1 MRRTVVTAA
10 STSSAR
16 TFTGERPGHGEYFE
30 YDEARHRA
38 AYLHARELA
47 RDHDVLDAGCG
58 EGFGTA
64 LLAETARTVLAVDY
78 SAPAVET
85 ARAQHVRPHFEFRQL
100 DLYDLPKLD
109 RRFDLVTNFQVLE
122 HLTEPTGFLRALR
135 SVLKPDGMLM
145 LTTPNRLTTVS
156 ENPYHVREYVA
167 EELRELLQPLFGRVE
182 IASVLG
188 NDRVRAFDAERKRQV
203 DRILR
208 LDPLG
213 LRKLLPERLVK
224 FTFARLSVLV
234 RRRIAGNVAESRE
247 ITPADFTV
255 VPESRPDA
263 LDLVAFCR
271 P

>member
-1 MRRTVVTAA
+1 M
-10 STSSAR
+10 TSPPSEQHA
-16 TFTGERPGHGEYFE
+16 FTGERPGHGEHFE

-47 RDHDVLDAGCG
+47 RGRDVLDAGCG

-64 LLAETARTVLAVDY
+64 LLAETARAVLAVDY
-78 SAPAVET
+78 SADAIAA
-85 ARAQHVRPHFEFRQL
+85 ARAAHARPNLEFRQL
-100 DLYDLPKLD
+100 NLYDLPSLD
-109 RRFDLVTNFQVLE
+109 RRFDLVTNFQVVE
-122 HLTEPTGFLRALR
+122 HLTEPTGFLRALG
-135 SVLKPDGMLM
+135 SVLRPDGVLM

-156 ENPYHVREYVA
+156 ENPYHVREYTA
-167 EELRELLQPLFGRVE
+167 DELAELLRPLFARV
-182 IASVLG
+182 AVGGVLG
-188 NDRVRAFDAERKRQV
+188 SARVRAFDAERKRQV

-224 FTFARLSVLV
+224 AAFARLSVLV
-234 RRRIAGNVAESRE
+234 RRRISDHVAESRA

-255 VPESRPDA
+255 VAESRPDA

-271 P
+271 R